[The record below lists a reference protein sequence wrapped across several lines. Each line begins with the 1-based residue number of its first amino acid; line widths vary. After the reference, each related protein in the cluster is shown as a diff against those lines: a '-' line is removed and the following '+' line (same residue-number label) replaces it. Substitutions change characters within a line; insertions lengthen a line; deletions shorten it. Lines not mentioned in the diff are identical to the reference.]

1 MFLILVGDWQRDM
14 RVPCPLPKYNNL
26 VKYIFINYTYDLLQ
40 GINIQTLYV
49 SENSNIFSI

>member
-40 GINIQTLYV
+40 GIKLCMCLRIQIYLVYH
-49 SENSNIFSI
+49 I